1 MPRSGALVK
10 RGQAGFAS
18 CSSTVPQDQAHCATA
33 RKTNASEIGF
43 DLSVLEQRVKST
55 VVAVVRCENISGE

>member
-10 RGQAGFAS
+10 RGQVGSAS
-18 CSSTVPQDQAHCATA
+18 GGSTVPQDQAHCAIT
-33 RKTNASEIGF
+33 RKPNTSEQGF

-55 VVAVVRCENISGE
+55 VVAVVLSQNIWGE